1 MATLTQAPVLKAP
14 GETLTYE
21 AYLAEPQTEG
31 RYDII
36 NGVRVFMAGGTLRHQ
51 RVAGNI
57 GRLLYAFEQESGSG
71 ISVSAPFDVLIR
83 RFPKLQTRQPDVL
96 FVSHWRIAQGG
107 GLPVIGPLEAAP
119 ELVVEVISDTETE
132 RILSDKLAD
141 YCEIGV
147 DECWVVRPE
156 AGTVEVLALAADGA
170 RSVAV
175 YGSGESVVSVALP
188 GLTAA
193 VAEVLAA

>member
-1 MATLTQAPVLKAP
+1 MATLTLSPVLDAP

-21 AYLAEPQTEG
+21 AYLTEPQTEG

-36 NGVRVFMAGGTLRHQ
+36 NGVRMFMAGATWRHQ
-51 RVAGNI
+51 RVAQNI
-57 GRLLYAFEQESGSG
+57 GRVLGRYEDEGVGLT
-71 ISVSAPFDVLIR
+71 VSAPFDVLIR
-83 RFPKLQTRQPDVL
+83 RYPKLQTRQPDVL
-96 FVSHWRIAQGG
+96 FISHRRLAQGG
-107 GLPVIGPLEAAP
+107 GIPDSGPLAAVP
-119 ELVVEVISDTETE
+119 ELVVEVISNSETQ
-132 RILSDKLAD
+132 RILGDKLVD

-156 AGTVEVLALAADGA
+156 ARTVEVLALAADGA

-175 YGSGESVVSVALP
+175 HGDGESVVSVALA
-188 GLTAA
+188 GLTAT